1 MGRAKK
7 LPEQEEPKKTAQAKS
22 PKKETSAEKP
32 AAKAKSAKNPADTA
46 AGKKPAKKA
55 AADTAAEKPKAA
67 KKNAAD
73 SVTGKAKAANNPDKS
88 PKPEAPSSKTP
99 QVMKLIAPHGDYV
112 NPVIIAGKAS
122 IPKKLRGVEPL
133 SRIMRREAK
142 AVLGEDISGLP
153 EESEEVVTLN
163 LTAAAISENAG
174 LLLRRFNACD
184 CEKCIAALTK
194 MTEEKVPAR
203 FVKISK
209 QDAERGSCELDE
221 LKEPLKKAV
230 VSQMIRVLLG
240 NKKRSFHEE

>member
-7 LPEQEEPKKTAQAKS
+7 LPEQEEQKKTAQAKS
-22 PKKETSAEKP
+22 PKKEASAENP
-32 AAKAKSAKNPADTA
+32 AAKAKTAKKPADTA
-46 AGKKPAKKA
+46 AEKKPAKKA
-55 AADTAAEKPKAA
+55 AVDTAVSKAKAA
-67 KKNAAD
+67 KKQ
-73 SVTGKAKAANNPDKS
+73 DKS
-88 PKPEAPSSKTP
+88 KPEAPSSKTP
-99 QVMKLIAPHGDYV
+99 QVMKLVAPHGDYV

-142 AVLGEDISGLP
+142 AVLGEDITGLP

-209 QDAERGSCELDE
+209 QDAECGSSELDE

>member
-7 LPEQEEPKKTAQAKS
+7 LPEQEEQKKTAQAKS
-22 PKKETSAEKP
+22 PKKEASAEKP
-32 AAKAKSAKNPADTA
+32 AAKAKTA
-46 AGKKPAKKA
+46 KKPDS
-55 AADTAAEKPKAA
+55 DTAAEKAKAA

-73 SVTGKAKAANNPDKS
+73 SVIGKTKTAKNPDKA
-88 PKPEAPSSKTP
+88 KPEAPSSKTP
-99 QVMKLIAPHGDYV
+99 QVMKLVAPHGDYV

-142 AVLGEDISGLP
+142 AVLGEDITGLP

-209 QDAERGSCELDE
+209 QDAERGSSELDE

>member
-7 LPEQEEPKKTAQAKS
+7 LPEQEEQKKTAQAKS
-22 PKKETSAEKP
+22 PKKEASAEKP
-32 AAKAKSAKNPADTA
+32 AAKAKTA
-46 AGKKPAKKA
+46 KKP
-55 AADTAAEKPKAA
+55 ADTAAEKKPA
-67 KKNAAD
+67 KKTAAD
-73 SVTGKAKAANNPDKS
+73 SVTGKARTAKNPDKA
-88 PKPEAPSSKTP
+88 KAEAPSSKTP
-99 QVMKLIAPHGDYV
+99 QVMKLVAPHGDYV

-142 AVLGEDISGLP
+142 AVLGEDITGLP

-209 QDAERGSCELDE
+209 QDAERGSSELDE